1 MLGALALALALVST
15 AEPSVGPNVLMILVD
30 DLGYGDLS
38 VSPFTGHGLLTPN
51 LEAMSKRSTVLTN
64 FHVVAPVCTP
74 SRAALLTG
82 LFPWRLGI
90 YSIYGTGPQALEYMT
105 VVPTSPMAFL
115 QQGYHTAHVGKWHLG
130 GMQPK
135 DIALRQSQNCTP
147 GLVEPGPMQHG
158 FVEYVAMA
166 EGPESPRL
174 KILSPTST
182 LYHAGAQHLLRNEKP
197 WGQSQSPKKQQILT
211 DRQTDEAIRIMNET
225 VSRGQRFYLH
235 LWYDAPHGPWEI
247 IEPYD
252 RLYKETAWPGGRA
265 SRNFKYATMVSSVD
279 ANIGRVRSAIEAL
292 SIAEDT
298 LLVFLSDNG
307 PEERAGGTA
316 GFKGRKRSLQEG
328 GIRVPCM
335 FEWRGRIAENVRL
348 DNLVLSTDLFP
359 TFLAA
364 AGVTK
369 PKQYRLDGT
378 SVLDLL
384 LLPSPSPSSSSSSS
398 SHHLPIVANSSAKA
412 RVAQLLTQRV
422 ALWHKDI
429 EGKASV
435 AWSRGYKLLVHGEP
449 VNKGAGTRSDKLLGR
464 VEMYDMLA
472 DEREY
477 RPLLG
482 LPMVPVGAAGGPGP
496 AATSAS
502 RSDPHIVGRV
512 RAELYDQLAQFVEQ
526 ANRPYAAR
534 KAAEAKADAPTNS
547 SCAAPLAS
555 DASCLPWDAQ
565 TAALPIF

>member
-15 AEPSVGPNVLMILVD
+15 TEPSVGPNVLMILVD

-147 GLVEPGPMQHG
+147 GLVEPGPIQHG

-335 FEWRGRIAENVRL
+335 FEWRGSIAENVRL
-348 DNLVLSTDLFP
+348 DNLVLSIDLFP

-482 LPMVPVGAAGGPGP
+482 FPVVPVGAAVGPGP

-534 KAAEAKADAPTNS
+534 KAAEAKAAAPTNS